1 MNKWFF
7 INVIFLMFTWIKIL
21 IYYHG
26 IHTIIGGTALTLILY
41 NWTRHVV
48 FSSIRSANVS
58 RQRKTSLATLSKRV
72 LPFHTW
78 TGSMALVIG
87 VIHIVFVLQSYGL
100 QMKQF
105 KQVSGLLSVS
115 TLVLLVL
122 FGWLRWYKTTVSRRY
137 IHWTLG
143 YITIFIIIL
152 HVLI

>member
-7 INVIFLMFTWIKIL
+7 INVIFLMFTWIKI
-21 IYYHG
+21 ITFYHG
-26 IHTIIGGTALTLILY
+26 IHMVIGGTALTLILY
-41 NWTRHVV
+41 NWTRHAV
-48 FSSIRSANVS
+48 FSTIRSPNVS
-58 RQRKTSLATLSKRV
+58 RRRKISLATLSKRV
-72 LPFHTW
+72 LPFHKW
-78 TGSMALVIG
+78 TGSLALVIAL
-87 VIHIVFVLQSYGL
+87 IHIVFVLQSYGL

-122 FGWLRWYKTTVSRRY
+122 FGWLRWYKTTVRRRY